1 MYDKMIPT
9 KGKRGAMNPN
19 DIITHIARLY
29 EWSRKTDPTAKP
41 LGEYLYITGLS
52 PRQVQQ
58 ALLAIEDEQEY
69 EQLENFYTKELRF
82 GDNEL
87 EQRLNRSNTEFKFL
101 REYCGL
107 SQHELAAKLG
117 TSVSTER
124 RWEAKDEA
132 YTPSREAWQT
142 IDRLRRE
149 TDKKAENVLDALYQ
163 RYSETDCE
171 ELDDGRVNVI
181 PLPTKTIT
189 LYLFDNQD
197 DYSNTRQALHNL
209 FDPYTHEN
217 PEPYGAMT
225 SLDPVNLVVQA
236 EHADGDESPYD
247 WRLEYRRAELQYGAY
262 LAMAKTADH
271 ACHNAIMRVAYTL
284 AQSDKNRFTDVR
296 ITNGATLLEQNIG
309 KESKEN
315 ENDGTN

>member
-1 MYDKMIPT
+1 
-9 KGKRGAMNPN
+9 MNPN

-41 LGEYLYITGLS
+41 LGEYLYITGLP

-69 EQLENFYTKELRF
+69 EQLENFYTKELRS

-181 PLPTKTIT
+181 PLPAKTIT

-209 FDPYTHEN
+209 FAPYTHEN

-225 SLDPVNLVVQA
+225 PLDPVNLVVQA

-262 LAMAKTADH
+262 LTMAKTADH
-271 ACHNAIMRVAYTL
+271 ARHNAIMRVAYTL